1 MIAITNG
8 KVVTVTDKTYEKGT
22 VLIEDGKIKA
32 VGEKI
37 EIPHDA
43 QVIDAA
49 GCWVMPGLIDCHTHI
64 SNFNHPAG
72 RQRDEQPGHPA
83 GARRRRHQP
92 ARLRHQQGAR
102 SGLFHRLRAARLGQR
117 GRRHR
122 HRHQASRCTHCRGDD
137 PARHRADEVC
147 DGRKSKALLRHRQ

>member
-32 VGEKI
+32 VGERI

-49 GCWVMPGLIDCHTHI
+49 GCWVMPGLIDSTPTFPTLT
-64 SNFNHPAG
+64 S
-72 RQRDEQPGHPA
+72 
-83 GARRRRHQP
+83 
-92 ARLRHQQGAR
+92 
-102 SGLFHRLRAARLGQR
+102 RAPTPP
-117 GRRHR
+117 
-122 HRHQASRCTHCRGDD
+122 SRWTATR
-137 PARHRADEVC
+137 
-147 DGRKSKALLRHRQ
+147 

>member
-49 GCWVMPGLIDCHTHI
+49 GCWVM
-64 SNFNHPAG
+64 
-72 RQRDEQPGHPA
+72 
-83 GARRRRHQP
+83 
-92 ARLRHQQGAR
+92 
-102 SGLFHRLRAARLGQR
+102 
-117 GRRHR
+117 
-122 HRHQASRCTHCRGDD
+122 QA
-137 PARHRADEVC
+137 
-147 DGRKSKALLRHRQ
+147 

>member
-32 VGEKI
+32 VGERI

-64 SNFNHPAG
+64 SNFNEPRTNPSIPLDGNEMSSPVTPQVRAADAINPHDTPSTRCAK
-72 RQRDEQPGHPA
+72 RAFPPSVCC
-83 GARRRRHQP
+83 P
-92 ARLRHQQGAR
+92 ARPTW
-102 SGLFHRLRAARLGQR
+102 SAAPASSSSCAMYTPP
-117 GRRHR
+117 RR
-122 HRHQASRCTHCRGDD
+122 
-137 PARHRADEVC
+137 
-147 DGRKSKALLRHRQ
+147 